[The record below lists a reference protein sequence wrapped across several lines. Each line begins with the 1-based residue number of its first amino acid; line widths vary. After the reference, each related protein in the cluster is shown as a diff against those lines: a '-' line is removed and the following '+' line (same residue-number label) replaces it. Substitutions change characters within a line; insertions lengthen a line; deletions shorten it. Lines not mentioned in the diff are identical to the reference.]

1 VFGVDNVIN
10 AELKFFA
17 NSKKRIDTC
26 MNYTR
31 PSLAVILEPI
41 KKAFLDAKGRGVK
54 LRYLTE
60 ITHDNIAACKEL
72 MTIVD
77 ELRHLDGIKGNF
89 MVSETEYLAP
99 VILFEKGKIA
109 SQIICSNVKEILD
122 QHRYMFDTLWSKA
135 ISAQQRV
142 REIDEGIV
150 SYETK
155 VLEED
160 EKKIKRFKGYLENS
174 NQLSVCTQDNR
185 LQFVYNNFF
194 KVIEKIL
201 DKSKNGEHKGIRW
214 LTSIKDKDSADLAK
228 IFLDHGVVIR
238 HINQIPISFG
248 VSDKEVVGSIANTE
262 GTEMAKTLF
271 VSNELLYVE
280 HFNSLFEELWK
291 NGIDAKDRIREIEE
305 GILPVKT
312 KILKD
317 ENEIINEIRRLNNRA
332 SRLSI
337 CSAFGGMQ
345 MSYKYLFDTYKKI
358 VEGEGMRCIVNI
370 DKKDSLDLIKVFLN
384 AGIQV
389 RHVKNMPPM
398 NFGVSDKELAATIEK
413 MEGGKISQS
422 FLISN
427 EPLYINHFN
436 SLFDEIWKN
445 GIDAKGRI
453 KAIEEGA
460 DSERIE
466 IIQDP
471 VEIQK
476 LGFGLVQTAIE
487 EILVMYSTAN
497 AFHRQESAGGIQLLK
512 EAATERGVKVRILTP
527 EDELIVETARK
538 LNKVQEEAQQ
548 PNEKIGIRYIQPH
561 LQTKVTILIVDKKYS
576 LAVELKDDTKQ
587 TSNEAIGLATYSNS
601 LSTVSSYASIFESL
615 WTQTELYQKLKEAD
629 KMKDEFINV
638 AAHEL
643 RTPIQPILGLAH
655 VLRSKQ
661 RHGKEEK
668 EYLDVIIR
676 NAKRLERLSEDILDI
691 TKIESKSL
699 GLKKELFNL
708 SEIIL
713 TAMADSNNQ
722 IANENKDHSLKLQ
735 LVAHEKDIFVEADKG
750 RINQVISNLL
760 SNAIKF
766 TKEGSITVAVE
777 KKNNNLEIL
786 VRIQDTGTG
795 IHPEILPRLFTK
807 FASKSEIGTG
817 LGLFISKSIIEAHG
831 GKIWGENNPDGRGAT
846 FSFGL
851 PLEENQ

>member
-1 VFGVDNVIN
+1 LHGVDNVID
-10 AELKFFA
+10 AELEFFA
-17 NSKKRIDTC
+17 NSKKGIDTC

-41 KKAFLDAKGRGVK
+41 KKAFLYAKGRGVK
-54 LRYLTE
+54 QRYLTE

-122 QHRYMFDTLWSKA
+122 QHQYMFDTLWNKA
-135 ISAQQRV
+135 ISAQQRI
-142 REIDEGIV
+142 REIDEGIAPIKTRIL
-150 SYETK
+150 YEQ
-155 VLEED
+155 D
-160 EKKIKRFKGYLENS
+160 EIVKEIKRKNNSANKLSICTGFGGMQMSYNYLFDS
-174 NQLSVCTQDNR
+174 YKSVVDRNQ
-185 LQFVYNNFF
+185 
-194 KVIEKIL
+194 KEGG
-201 DKSKNGEHKGIRW
+201 GEGDGLRW
-214 LTSIKDKDSADLAK
+214 ITNINKESLNLVK
-228 IFLDHGVVIR
+228 IFLDSGIQIR
-238 HINQIPISFG
+238 HIKNMPPISFG
-248 VSDKEVVGSIANTE
+248 VSDKE
-262 GTEMAKTLF
+262 
-271 VSNELLYVE
+271 
-280 HFNSLFEELWK
+280 
-291 NGIDAKDRIREIEE
+291 
-305 GILPVKT
+305 
-312 KILKD
+312 
-317 ENEIINEIRRLNNRA
+317 
-332 SRLSI
+332 
-337 CSAFGGMQ
+337 
-345 MSYKYLFDTYKKI
+345 
-358 VEGEGMRCIVNI
+358 
-370 DKKDSLDLIKVFLN
+370 
-384 AGIQV
+384 
-389 RHVKNMPPM
+389 
-398 NFGVSDKELAATIEK
+398 LAITMEK

-427 EPLYINHFN
+427 DPLYTIHFN
-436 SLFDEIWKN
+436 SVFEELWKN
-445 GIDAKGRI
+445 GFDAKGRI
-453 KAIEEGA
+453 KAIEEGV
-460 DSERIE
+460 DSEGIE

-476 LGFGLVQTAIE
+476 LGFSLVQTAIE

-497 AFHRQESAGGIQLLK
+497 AFHRQEYAGGIQLLR

-527 EDELIVETARK
+527 EDELIAETARK
-538 LNKVQEEAQQ
+538 LMMVQEEAQQ
-548 PNEKIGIRYIQPH
+548 PHDNIGIRYIQPH

-576 LAVELKDDTKQ
+576 MTIELKDDTKQ

-601 LSTVSSYASIFESL
+601 QSTVLSYASIFESL

-661 RHGKEEK
+661 RHGKQEK

-722 IANENKDHSLKLQ
+722 IAKENKDHSLKLQ
-735 LVAHEKDIFVEADKG
+735 LVAHEEDIFVEADKG

-766 TKEGSITVAVE
+766 TKEGSITLAVE
-777 KKNNNLEIL
+777 KKYNNLEIL
-786 VRIQDTGTG
+786 YRIQDTGTG

-846 FSFGL
+846 FSFTL
-851 PLEENQ
+851 PLKENQ